1 MPTFEGVEATIS
13 LDFEV
18 FCGTCG
24 EGLCNESTT
33 RISRNRGHAQ
43 VEVNA
48 CPSCMK
54 EKDNEIE
61 NLKGEVESLKDDIES
76 FRVQLEDIESK

>member
-1 MPTFEGVEATIS
+1 MPTFEGVEITAS
-13 LDFEV
+13 VDFEV

-24 EGLCNESTT
+24 EGLCLESTT
-33 RISRNRGHAQ
+33 RLSRNRGHAQ

-48 CPSCMK
+48 CPQCIK

-61 NLKGEVESLKDDIES
+61 SLKDEMESLKEQIENLKG
-76 FRVQLEDIESK
+76 

>member
-1 MPTFEGVEATIS
+1 MPTFEGVEAKID

-24 EGLCNESTT
+24 EGLCLESTT
-33 RISRNRGHAQ
+33 RLSRSRGHAQ

-48 CPSCMK
+48 CPNCMK
-54 EKDNEIE
+54 EKDDEIE
-61 NLKGEVESLKDDIES
+61 RLNDEIESLKEQIGE
-76 FRVQLEDIESK
+76 LESK

>member
-1 MPTFEGVEATIS
+1 MPTFEGVDFTIK
-13 LDFEV
+13 LDVDFEV

-24 EGLCNESTT
+24 MGLCNESST
-33 RISRNRGHAQ
+33 RRSRNRGYAQ

-48 CPSCMK
+48 CPKCIE

-61 NLKGEVESLKDDIES
+61 RLNDEIEALKEEIEK
-76 FRVQLEDIESK
+76 LENK

>member
-1 MPTFEGVEATIS
+1 MPTFEGVEITASI
-13 LDFEV
+13 DFEV

-24 EGLCNESTT
+24 EGLCLESTT
-33 RISRNRGHAQ
+33 RLSRNRGHAQ

-54 EKDNEIE
+54 EKNNEIE
-61 NLKGEVESLKDDIES
+61 SLRDEIESLKVHLDS
-76 FRVQLEDIESK
+76 LEIN